1 MGFFKSEFPDS
12 RFKAHEFS
20 RFSSEKCFIYL
31 FIFHNLQRLP
41 ITRIHVLCRCQSFKT
56 NGLKGAVTSASVKQS
71 NKSETKRK
79 KSMVKVKIVGQG

>member
-1 MGFFKSEFPDS
+1 MG
-12 RFKAHEFS
+12 
-20 RFSSEKCFIYL
+20 
-31 FIFHNLQRLP
+31 
-41 ITRIHVLCRCQSFKT
+41 IHVLCRCQSFKT